1 MKAYS
6 KRTFPFYHG
15 LVYQMRIFLKSGI
28 SILLF
33 FAVTDTFSQIQ
44 PGYIF
49 GMNLSTLKLKT
60 ESLNLAPD
68 TQIGIHY
75 GVIFEIPVGSR
86 FALKPAVI
94 LSAKGSDYEI
104 DSISHSLSPVF
115 VEVPVLAIYSFGSNA
130 VKISLFA
137 GPYFAYGMGGYKIV
151 GEGQLKNLK
160 YGKGENMDLRP
171 FDVGFNF
178 GAGVAIKGML
188 ISAQY
193 GIGLANLSPDTSD
206 GSEMKNKVIGISI
219 SQAFDSK

>member
-1 MKAYS
+1 MKAFS
-6 KRTFPFYHG
+6 RRIFTFYHR
-15 LVYQMRIFLKSGI
+15 LVYQIRIFLRTGF
-28 SILLF
+28 SILLL
-33 FAVTDTFSQIQ
+33 FAFTDTFSQIQ

-60 ESLNLAPD
+60 EGLNLAPD

-75 GVIFEIPVGSR
+75 GVIFEIPVGGR
-86 FALKPAVI
+86 FALRPAVV

-115 VEVPVLAIYSFGSNA
+115 VEVPVLAIYSFGSNT
-130 VKISLFA
+130 VRISLFA

-151 GEGQLKNLK
+151 GDDPLKNLK

-178 GAGVAIKGML
+178 GAGVTIKGML

-193 GIGLANLSPDTSD
+193 GIGLANLSTDTSE
-206 GSEMKNKVIGISI
+206 GSEMKNRVIGISI
-219 SQAFDSK
+219 SQAFDGK